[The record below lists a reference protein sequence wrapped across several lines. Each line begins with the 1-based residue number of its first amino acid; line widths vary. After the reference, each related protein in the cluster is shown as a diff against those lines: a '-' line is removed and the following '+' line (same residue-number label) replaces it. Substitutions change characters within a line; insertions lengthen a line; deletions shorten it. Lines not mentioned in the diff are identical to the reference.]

1 MMLIEEQ
8 RREPIRVSYSPKP
21 LDTTTQESSR
31 SENLEPLIN
40 EMYSASQV
48 GKKLNN
54 SYLFNSLSEV
64 FRSIAKTPS
73 QLDLLQNEYA
83 KILQEENKGIAWEN
97 TYKFVA
103 ELKNLGADDRVR
115 SIILEQCRCRFLLSE
130 YYNVTKTGKL
140 LEEYG
145 IKAVLNTILNV
156 SDEEVN
162 MYYSRY
168 QQILQEEDMGVAK
181 KNAVEFIGELRGLGA
196 DEKVCTIFS
205 KQFGLH
211 FLFNECYN
219 AANTGK
225 CLKDDDVKFLFN
237 MLPGISDKLYRRYQL
252 ILQEKNMEVARE
264 KAVSFIAEMESFRA
278 DEKVLAIIFNQFEFR
293 FDFLEKYYN
302 SRQVADA
309 ESIRRL
315 LNKIPGVSSEG
326 IDKLCEEYENIIDK
340 KDANGTVGFIDKL
353 WGIGA
358 DERICEIIQGEFYK
372 FDILPAEVRQLI
384 SGRLFVPENAKFN
397 KRYEYGGKFIRIGL
411 FDEVDGYEN
420 LANRP
425 LDEELVQYFIEEVIH
440 PFEEC
445 KGYVPVYIEQMLGK
459 KHPPKPREEL
469 ERMLDVLT
477 SGRIDVAFKKSLEIV
492 TRFSKELVSV
502 GNRENDRKLKG
513 TVPPPPILLAIIF
526 VVVYLMN

>member
-1 MMLIEEQ
+1 MMTKEEQ
-8 RREPIRVSYSPKP
+8 KSVASNVSHSPKP
-21 LDTTTQESSR
+21 LDTTTQESSCL
-31 SENLEPLIN
+31 EGLEPSIN
-40 EMYSASQV
+40 NMYSASQL

-83 KILQEENKGIAWEN
+83 KILQEENMEIAWKN
-97 TYKFVA
+97 TSKFVA

-115 SIILEQCRCRFLLSE
+115 SIILEQHRCRYLLSE
-130 YYNVTKTGKL
+130 YYNITKRGEL
-140 LEEYG
+140 LQDGG
-145 IKAVLNTILNV
+145 IMDVLNTISSF

-168 QQILQEEDMGVAK
+168 QRILKEEDMGVARG
-181 KNAVEFIGELRGLGA
+181 NAVKFIGNLRGLGA

-205 KQFGLH
+205 KQFGLC

-225 CLKDDDVKFLFN
+225 CLKDDDVKLAFK
-237 MLPGISDKLYRRYQL
+237 MIPVISDELYRRYQL
-252 ILQEKNMEVARE
+252 ILQEKNIEVARK

-278 DEKVLAIIFNQFEFR
+278 DEKVLAIILNQFEFR

-384 SGRLFVPENAKFN
+384 SGRLLVPENAKFK
-397 KRYEYGGKFIRIGL
+397 KRYEYGGKFISVSGL
-411 FDEVDGYEN
+411 FDEEEEYEN
-420 LANRP
+420 PANIPLA
-425 LDEELVQYFIEEVIH
+425 EELGRYVEEEVFK
-440 PFEEC
+440 PYKEC
-445 KGYVPVYIEQMLGK
+445 KERLPAYIEPLLKEEKPSPRPKEKLKKMLGIL
-459 KHPPKPREEL
+459 RSE
-469 ERMLDVLT
+469 
-477 SGRIDVAFKKSLEIV
+477 RIDEAFKKSLEIV
-492 TRFSKELVSV
+492 TRFSKELVSG
-502 GNRENDRKLKG
+502 GNRKNDRKLKG
-513 TVPPPPILLAIIF
+513 TVPP
-526 VVVYLMN
+526 